1 MDITKYF
8 RKSMDDKLDGRAL
21 KISIQGSSSF
31 SALSAAEVLNSFQE
45 QQEQKKKAQLCLKI
59 SNRK

>member
-21 KISIQGSSSF
+21 NISIQGSSSS

>member
-1 MDITKYF
+1 
-8 RKSMDDKLDGRAL
+8 MDDKLDGRAL
-21 KISIQGSSSF
+21 NISIQGSSSS
-31 SALSAAEVLNSFQE
+31 SALSAAGVLNSFQE

>member
-21 KISIQGSSSF
+21 NISIQGSSSS
-31 SALSAAEVLNSFQE
+31 SALSAAGVLNSFQE